1 MKFSFK
7 AETVVLCT
15 LLVLLLFCSTG
26 RAAVVDR
33 IVANVDG
40 QIILYSDL
48 QNQIAILKKRMPS
61 LDMSDPVKKSQIEHA
76 VLEQMIDE
84 KLADEE
90 AKKLKIK
97 ASDSD
102 VDKRLDQLL
111 KMNHMTMEQLKE
123 KLHANGDTLKNM
135 RKQIKETIARQ
146 ELMQQVLKSK
156 VVITDQE
163 VDAYMRTQA
172 AQGQKTTSPGG
183 MHLALIVLPFGGAN
197 PSQAAAKKTGLELV
211 KKLQGGADFKAM
223 AIKYSKGPAAQD
235 GGDVGFMAP
244 EDIAPF
250 IAKAIEG
257 LKKGQVSNL
266 AQGPNGY
273 YIVKILDV
281 ARNQTTMASSA
292 SKEEVRQMLYE
303 QAMSRMYQEWLKKLE
318 SKAFIHITL

>member
-1 MKFSFK
+1 MKFLFK
-7 AETVVLCT
+7 AESVVLCAI
-15 LLVLLLFCSTG
+15 LVCLLFCSAG
-26 RAAVVDR
+26 RAEVVDR

-48 QNQIAILKKRMPS
+48 QNQIGVLKKRMPS
-61 LDMSDPVKKSQIEHA
+61 LDMSDPQKKTQIEHA
-76 VLEQMIDE
+76 VLQQMIDE
-84 KLADEE
+84 KLADLE
-90 AKKLKIK
+90 AKKLKINV
-97 ASDSD
+97 SDSD

-111 KMNHMTMEQLKE
+111 QMNHMTMEQLKK
-123 KLHANGDTLKNM
+123 KLEANGDSLKNM
-135 RKQIKETIARQ
+135 RKEIKQTIARQ

-156 VVITDQE
+156 VIITDQE
-163 VDAYMRTQA
+163 VDAYMGSQK
-172 AQGQKTTSPGG
+172 GQETTTSKGV
-183 MHLALIVLPFGGAN
+183 HLALIVLPFGGAN
-197 PSQAAAKKTGLELV
+197 PAQAVAKKTGLELV

-235 GGDVGFMAP
+235 GGDVGFMAQ
-244 EDIAPF
+244 EDVAPF

-281 ARNQTTMASSA
+281 GQNHTTMASSA
-292 SKEEVRQMLYE
+292 SREQVRQMLYE
-303 QAMSRMYQEWLKKLE
+303 QAMRRMYQEWLKKLE